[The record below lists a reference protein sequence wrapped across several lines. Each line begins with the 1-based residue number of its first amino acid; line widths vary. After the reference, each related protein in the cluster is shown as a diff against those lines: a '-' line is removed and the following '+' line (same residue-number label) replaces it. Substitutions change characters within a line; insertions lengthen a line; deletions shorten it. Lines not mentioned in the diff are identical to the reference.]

1 MTAEAGG
8 QNKRKESPA
17 EQEKYVRFFERDQ
30 DYEVIERKLP
40 HWTQPGTLA
49 FITFR
54 TFDSLP
60 RHVIESWKK
69 EQHRLLRQQGIDPH
83 SRDVDIQ
90 FKALPWLAQM
100 EINNSLAD
108 RWHNDLDSCYGAC
121 VLKRQDLAKIV
132 SGSLHKFENDRYEL
146 SDFVVMPN
154 HVHLL
159 AAFRNETDMLGQC
172 RSWKHYTAVEINRY
186 LKLKGQRFWQQ
197 DGFDP
202 QRQLIGRD
210 DFRERLRQPNDA
222 VNLRRF
228 GVADENRVLLEMLD
242 QIELAQYCCRF
253 WHY

>member
-1 MTAEAGG
+1 MAIGADG
-8 QNKRKESPA
+8 QNEHKKPLA
-17 EQEKYVRFFERDQ
+17 EQEEYIRFFERDR

-60 RHVIESWKK
+60 RQVIESWKK
-69 EQHRLLRQQGIDPH
+69 EQHRLLRQHGIDPH

-100 EINNSLAD
+100 EINNTLAD
-108 RWHNDLDSCYGAC
+108 RWHNDLDWCYGAC
-121 VLKRQDLAKIV
+121 VLKRQEFAKIV
-132 SGSLHKFENDRYEL
+132 SDSLHKFENDRYEL

-172 RSWKHYTAVEINRY
+172 RSWKHYTAVEINRL

-197 DGFDP
+197 DGFDHLVRSEH
-202 QRQLIGRD
+202 Q
-210 DFRERLRQPNDA
+210 FRWLRKYI
-222 VNLRRF
+222 
-228 GVADENRVLLEMLD
+228 ADNPSKAGLQSGEFEYFTTE
-242 QIELAQYCCRF
+242 Q
-253 WHY
+253 